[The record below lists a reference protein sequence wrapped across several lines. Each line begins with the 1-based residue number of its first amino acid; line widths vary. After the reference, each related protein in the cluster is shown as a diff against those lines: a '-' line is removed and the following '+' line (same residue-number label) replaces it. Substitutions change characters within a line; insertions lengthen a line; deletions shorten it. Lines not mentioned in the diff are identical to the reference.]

1 MDNCPSQLPKYRP
14 TPVLTACKWW
24 MDAASLALQC
34 PFPKKVKDLDV
45 RIPSAIRR
53 EQLVDATIEIM
64 RENGVQ
70 SVTVRDVAARAKA
83 PLAILH
89 YCFKDKDDLINAAVD
104 RWLKEMIS
112 DSMKFSTS
120 GGVRNAVRSMLD
132 SWWEGV
138 ERMPQ
143 NAQAQFELFLWALRN
158 SEPVRLTMYPMYLQ
172 ELTVVLN
179 EALEISGC
187 TCQWDTTVLARS
199 LLVIVDGCSFQY
211 FSDPE
216 NSGAK
221 ALSYEM
227 AEALFDRAKILPLE
241 QPT

>member
-1 MDNCPSQLPKYRP
+1 M
-14 TPVLTACKWW
+14 
-24 MDAASLALQC
+24 
-34 PFPKKVKDLDV
+34 
-45 RIPSAIRR
+45 RIPSAVRR

-89 YCFKDKDDLINAAVD
+89 YCFKDKDDLIHAAVE
-104 RWLKEMIS
+104 RWLREMIS

-120 GGVRNAVRSMLD
+120 GGVRKAVRYMLD
-132 SWWEGV
+132 SWWEGI
-138 ERMPQ
+138 ERLPQ

-158 SEPVRLTMYPMYLQ
+158 NEQIRLTMYPMYLD
-172 ELTVVLN
+172 ELTSVLK
-179 EALEISGC
+179 EALEISGE
-187 TCQWDTTVLARS
+187 TCEWDVMVLARS

-211 FSDPE
+211 LSDPE
-216 NSGAK
+216 KSGAK

-227 AEALFDRAKILPLE
+227 AEALFDRAKILPHK
-241 QPT
+241 QPI